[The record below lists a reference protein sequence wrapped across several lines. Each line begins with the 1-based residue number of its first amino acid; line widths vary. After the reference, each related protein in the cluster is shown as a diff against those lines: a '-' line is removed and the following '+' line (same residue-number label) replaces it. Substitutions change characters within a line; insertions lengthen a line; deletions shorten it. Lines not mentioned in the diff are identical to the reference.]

1 MSVEEPESM
10 QWSSQGNCPL
20 GSQVSADYNI
30 SVPFAPST
38 GDFYNY
44 AQNGLSYND
53 NYNLHYAGQY
63 GASCPRSYNGIDLT
77 GLPNSL
83 AMTDAYPPAAYQ
95 IEPQKHHNPTSFS
108 DHGLNDH
115 LMQMSDDYEHHYGS
129 HIKHDSVSGYQSP
142 YSDMTRASTPHDDP
156 PRYPHELNCGDEA
169 AIDKE
174 QPYAQLI
181 YKALLHAKGH
191 TMILRDIYDWFK
203 QHTDKAS
210 ASETK
215 GWQNSIRHNLSMNG
229 VSTHPHPLSISP
241 ADPCI
246 PGL

>member
-1 MSVEEPESM
+1 MSVEEQESM
-10 QWSSQGNCPL
+10 QWYSKGNCAL
-20 GSQVSADYNI
+20 DSQVSADYNI
-30 SVPFAPST
+30 SVPFAPRT
-38 GDFYNY
+38 GNFYNY
-44 AQNGLSYND
+44 AQNGLSYD
-53 NYNLHYAGQY
+53 KYNLHYAGQY
-63 GASCPRSYNGIDLT
+63 GASYPRSYNGIDLT

-115 LMQMSDDYEHHYGS
+115 LMQMS
-129 HIKHDSVSGYQSP
+129 P

-181 YKALLHAKGH
+181 YKALLHANGH
-191 TMILRDIYDWFK
+191 TMILRDIYGWFK

-210 ASETK
+210 ACGTK

-229 VSTHPHPLSISP
+229 VSTHPDSPLIP
-241 ADPCI
+241 PVDPCI